1 MKGIAMIVE
10 YGETEESRFSTSLDR
25 TLVIGKG
32 QVAGDLKL
40 SLYDDARFPAPTGT
54 TNVRFSFLDANG
66 SGRQYSA
73 VLHPMA
79 FWPDPSDR
87 VCLSERPQQR
97 DFGFMSSLD
106 DRTRFEIAIEGG
118 PPLCGVRKYLGFEG
132 RVFFVGSALR
142 VFARMNTE
150 DPRAFQGLINFVYD
164 VPVRRLLWR
173 NASRPAGGELLI
185 EDEPFVQV
193 EDAPAPTGIQPSP
206 IWLQ

>member
-1 MKGIAMIVE
+1 MNVE
-10 YGETEESRFSTSLDR
+10 YVETEESQFMASLDR
-25 TLVIGKG
+25 TLAVGIG
-32 QVAGDLKL
+32 QVIGDLKL

-54 TNVRFSFLDANG
+54 TLVRFSFLDADG
-66 SGRQYSA
+66 TGRQYSA
-73 VLHPMA
+73 SLHPLA
-79 FWPDPSDR
+79 FWPGPTDR
-87 VCLSERPQQR
+87 VFLSERPNQR

-106 DRTRFEIAIEGG
+106 DRTPFEIAVEGG

-132 RVFFVGSALR
+132 RVFFAGSAVR

-185 EDEPFVQV
+185 EDEPFVQIEEV
-193 EDAPAPTGIQPSP
+193 SAPKGIPPSP
-206 IWLQ
+206 IWLR